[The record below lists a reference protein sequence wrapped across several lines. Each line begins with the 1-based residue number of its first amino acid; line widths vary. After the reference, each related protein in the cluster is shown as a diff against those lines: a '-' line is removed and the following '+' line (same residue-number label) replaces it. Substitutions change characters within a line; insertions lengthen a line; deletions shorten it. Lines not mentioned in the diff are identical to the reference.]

1 MRRYNK
7 QQVMRDAHRLYGSE
21 FHRRGRSWS
30 DCLKAA
36 WIWEHDAVRAR
47 EEKAAKLDAM
57 IAASWIAHKEG
68 ANQRNYHTQS
78 IETSDILCP
87 YTIFVLR
94 ITLNSILYSHLLHYC
109 SSNS

>member
-7 QQVMRDAHRLYGSE
+7 QQVMRDAHRFYGSE

-47 EEKAAKLDAM
+47 EEKAARLDAM

-68 ANQRNYHTQS
+68 VNQRRD
-78 IETSDILCP
+78 ERAWEGGLTSDEISKAMG
-87 YTIFVLR
+87 YGTGR
-94 ITLNSILYSHLLHYC
+94 YC
-109 SSNS
+109 GD